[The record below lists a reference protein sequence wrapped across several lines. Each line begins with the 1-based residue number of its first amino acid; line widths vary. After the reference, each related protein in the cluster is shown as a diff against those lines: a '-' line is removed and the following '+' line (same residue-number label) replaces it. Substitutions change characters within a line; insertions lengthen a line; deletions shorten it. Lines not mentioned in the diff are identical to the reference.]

1 MVSIFAFMATC
12 WDVLFLF
19 INALA
24 VKYTYLY
31 NIKTFYSVKYF
42 QMVTGY
48 SMVTLVLRKG
58 CSEGIGTTTSGADVQ
73 KRHMRL

>member
-12 WDVLFLF
+12 WDVLFVIL
-19 INALA
+19 NVLA

-31 NIKTFYSVKYF
+31 NMKTFYSVKYF

-48 SMVTLVLRKG
+48 SMVTV
-58 CSEGIGTTTSGADVQ
+58 
-73 KRHMRL
+73 